1 VREVIK
7 ELKELRSMSNEE
19 LIKELNNLRAE
30 YRNLMTKIATGGA
43 VEKPTRARNIRRRIA
58 RILTILRERGVRKNA
73 IAR

>member
-1 VREVIK
+1 VKKVIK

>member
-1 VREVIK
+1 MKKVIK

>member
-1 VREVIK
+1 MIK